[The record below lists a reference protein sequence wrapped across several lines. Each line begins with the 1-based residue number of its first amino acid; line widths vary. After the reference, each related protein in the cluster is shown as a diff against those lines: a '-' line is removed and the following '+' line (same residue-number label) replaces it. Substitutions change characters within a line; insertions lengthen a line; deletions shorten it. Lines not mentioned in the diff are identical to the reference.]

1 MGLRMAPLSTHFK
14 ISRFAVKIVSNI
26 VHSERVTS
34 FRSQILIAVLVTR
47 VDKFGSEN
55 FSIDPRLRVIT
66 VK

>member
-14 ISRFAVKIVSNI
+14 ISDFAVKIVSNI